1 MHSGPET
8 PTIEPRPLAL
18 GGLMAMASSVGIGR
32 FIYTPILPFMAEG
45 LQLTKADAGLI
56 ASANF
61 MGYLV
66 GALVA
71 ATWLPGSKRSW
82 MDCVVGSKRRHYRRD
97 GSVSKR
103 AVFSGAAI
111 SWRAASAFVLVLAS
125 TWFWSV

>member
-82 MDCVVGSKRRHYRRD
+82 MIASL
-97 GSVSKR
+97 
-103 AVFSGAAI
+103 
-111 SWRAASAFVLVLAS
+111 AASAVTTGAMGLSRSVPFFLAMRFLGGAAS
-125 TWFWSV
+125 